1 MRMFLICGLVALSGC
16 ATKQVSATYWTTKAG
31 VVTVHHVA
39 GKLDS
44 TEELSDKQL
53 SGTELKTA
61 GLPKGKYFRVV
72 EGHAAVVSPSPS
84 PKRKDPQ
91 KADALE
97 DVARQVK
104 DLKREVREVQVE
116 NRRLQ
121 QQLNTSGEKAPP
133 AVQETAQAELQQQDV
148 RISQ

>member
-31 VVTVHHVA
+31 VVTVHHEA

-44 TEELSDKQL
+44 TEELIDKQL
-53 SGTELKTA
+53 SATEVETA

-72 EGHAAVVSPSPS
+72 EGHAAVVSPTPS
-84 PKRKDPQ
+84 PKKKEPQ
-91 KADALE
+91 KSDALA
-97 DVARQVK
+97 DVASQLK

-116 NRRLQ
+116 NQRLQ
-121 QQLNTSGEKAPP
+121 QQLNTSSEKAPP
-133 AVQETAQAELQQQDV
+133 AVQETVHAELQQQDV
-148 RISQ
+148 RVSQ